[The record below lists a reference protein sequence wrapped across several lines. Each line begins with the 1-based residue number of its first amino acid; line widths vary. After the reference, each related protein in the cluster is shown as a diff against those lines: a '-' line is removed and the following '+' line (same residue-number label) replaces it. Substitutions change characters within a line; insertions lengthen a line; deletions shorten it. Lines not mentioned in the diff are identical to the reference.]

1 MRAKTGAKMTTENAR
16 IVVDIRLTHKI
27 FTLYLQLCASLS
39 ILQKL
44 ILRKNEVIDKQK
56 VKVISSNR

>member
-1 MRAKTGAKMTTENAR
+1 VKSGAKITTENAC
-16 IVVDIRLTHKI
+16 IVDICLTHKI

-44 ILRKNEVIDKQK
+44 VLRKNEVIDKQK